1 MQDSESPTRPF
12 PSPEIRASINLMIN
26 PDFDEEYLRKAS
38 TATCPDCRHTIDL
51 GVLIVRKE
59 GVWAMGTEEEE
70 NA

>member
-1 MQDSESPTRPF
+1 MV
-12 PSPEIRASINLMIN
+12 IN

>member
-38 TATCPDCRHTIDL
+38 TATCHCRHTIDL
-51 GVLIVRKE
+51 GVLIVRNDE
-59 GVWAMGTEEEE
+59 VWAIETGEEE